1 MNRRAALGGLFG
13 SFLGA
18 LGVTGYAT
26 AVEPIWLRIARYDL
40 DLPAWPTGLALRAVV
55 LSDIHACEPWLNAH
69 RLNAICDGVAGLK
82 PDIILLLG
90 DYCEGPRFSRSLE
103 PAEWA
108 ACLARLHAPLGVHAV
123 LGNHDYWADA
133 EVQAAEGGSTQSEV
147 ALTAAGIDVYVNRAR
162 RIEMDGQGF
171 WLAGLGDQLAFTRS
185 GSSPRGLDDLDAT
198 LGQINS
204 DEPVLLMAHEPD
216 IFPRVPPR
224 VALTL
229 SGHTHGGQVRLFGHS
244 PVIPSRY
251 GDRYRHGHVIEDGR
265 HLVVGAGLGMTWLP
279 VRLGAPPEIVLLEL
293 GGSRAA

>member
-1 MNRRAALGGLFG
+1 MKRRAVLAGLLG
-13 SFLGA
+13 SFLSG
-18 LGVTGYAT
+18 LGVAGYAT
-26 AVEPIWLRIARYDL
+26 AVEPNWVRIARYDL
-40 DLPAWPTGLALRAVV
+40 DLPAWPAGLALRVVV
-55 LSDIHACEPWLNAH
+55 LSDFHACEPWLNAD
-69 RLNAICDGVAGLK
+69 RINAICDGVAGLE
-82 PDIILLLG
+82 PDIVLLLG

-133 EVQAAEGGSTQSEV
+133 AVQAAEGGSTQAEA

-162 RIEMDGQGF
+162 RLEKDGRGF
-171 WLAGLGDQLAFTRS
+171 WLAGLGDQLAFIRS
-185 GSSPRGLDDLDAT
+185 RRGLDDLDAT
-198 LGQINS
+198 LSQIEG

-265 HLVVGAGLGMTWLP
+265 HLVVSAGLGLTWLP
-279 VRLGAPPEIVLLEL
+279 VRLGAPPEIVLLEI
-293 GGSRAA
+293 GGSREA